1 MPSWKKTLKYNGKKK
16 TSWKLVGMCFCIITH
31 IWVTILILLPKQ
43 HVRLP
48 QHILKACMFC
58 KTWQRCGRPDLWLF
72 CLTCNLQVTGTEIR
86 RAHPKETCCK
96 TLIWVHQITSGHNV
110 GVWDAYKP
118 YLSQHTGQ
126 LTTRIYHVT
135 TINILTQSRTTNIIN
150 STYQEI
156 QKISNWK
163 RTLVCS
169 KTI

>member
-1 MPSWKKTLKYNGKKK
+1 MSFRNNNYDTNFKYTQFNKQSSCKEWCQVERKLWNIMAKKK
-16 TSWKLVGMCFCIITH
+16 TSWKVVGMCFCIITH

-110 GVWDAYKP
+110 GVWDA
-118 YLSQHTGQ
+118 
-126 LTTRIYHVT
+126 
-135 TINILTQSRTTNIIN
+135 
-150 STYQEI
+150 
-156 QKISNWK
+156 
-163 RTLVCS
+163 
-169 KTI
+169 